1 MDTVGSWYNSFLCM
15 TVVRRDTLCMAL
27 AKVVPK
33 KIDIKIF
40 MLDACAL
47 YFTKYREKGLP
58 DLVYAE
64 IFTLYRESYLNRTP
78 SLSILA
84 RSVLG

>member
-1 MDTVGSWYNSFLCM
+1 
-15 TVVRRDTLCMAL
+15 
-27 AKVVPK
+27 
-33 KIDIKIF
+33 